1 MLRLIIALL
10 KSALSRIDGPLKKL
24 KTVYQDNSLTTKLL
38 LITIIFLISFGWLIY
53 ADSSPLIE
61 KRERIVYS
69 DFKAFLDQNQ
79 IESLTYFTTERKV
92 WGTFSSN
99 LKQKNAKFFT
109 KVPTTNNL
117 QSHLESLIEE
127 KGEEGMKIDFNDRS
141 PQMIIHLRSVFWTLL
156 FVGPFLIFLSLIRGQ
171 ANQSQS
177 LKKFTRTKNA
187 KLKLSGP
194 RITFKDVGGIDEV
207 KEELEDIIRFLK
219 NPKEV
224 SRLGGKIPK
233 GALMIGL
240 PGVGKTLLAKAVAGE
255 ADVPFFPIAGSEFV
269 EIFVGVG
276 PARVRNLF
284 KKANLNKP
292 CIIFIDDIDSVGRAR
307 GTHNRNTGNQEY
319 ENTLLQLLVEMDGI
333 DSREGVVV
341 LGATN
346 APERLDAALVRP
358 GRFDKQLV
366 INRPDIKGR
375 EEILKIHVRKIKM
388 DPKVDLKKIAKIVPG
403 FVGADLA
410 NLVNEATL
418 LATREDKKLVTQKD
432 FFKARDIVMLGA
444 ERRIIISDEEKQ
456 AIAFH
461 EAGHALVSI
470 FSSKADPVEKVTII
484 PRGKSLGSTLTIPE
498 EDKYLINK
506 KQILAQIRVL
516 MAGRVAEELITHDLS
531 TGAGND
537 LERAS
542 MLAQKMVC
550 QWGMSKEIGPVVYA
564 PSGNSFLDDQ
574 NVTSLA
580 QSDEVRNQIE
590 NEVKS
595 ILTQAEKEAKKII
608 LKRQAKLELLVQ
620 HLLEKETL
628 DGNEV
633 YKLLGVK
640 RK

>member
-1 MLRLIIALL
+1 MLKLIIALL
-10 KSALSRIDGPLKKL
+10 KSALSKIDGPLKKL
-24 KTVYQDNSLTTKLL
+24 KTVYQDNHLTVKLL
-38 LITIIFLISFGWLIY
+38 LIAIIFIISFGWLVY

-61 KRERIVYS
+61 KREKIIYS
-69 DFKAFLDQNQ
+69 DFRAFLDQDQ
-79 IESLTYFTTERKV
+79 IVSLTYFTTERKV

-292 CIIFIDDIDSVGRAR
+292 CIIFIDDIHDFQFIGGGQTPNMKSAI
-307 GTHNRNTGNQEY
+307 TE
-319 ENTLLQLLVEMDGI
+319 LSSEMDPLRNNNEKILLIVATNQKVDAI
-333 DSREGVVV
+333 DGFFTMSDHFDTVDFPLPNEENRLAILNYYFSICGRRIKEGVTFNRMAKSTEGFSVRTLIRLVLNTKRNAKRECEAIDYKHMSEALLKEGKKLPWSNWDKAAYVV
-341 LGATN
+341 ETTSKGTAGGSVIGTVASPGPGTIIGAGVGALG
-346 APERLDAALVRP
+346 
-358 GRFDKQLV
+358 
-366 INRPDIKGR
+366 
-375 EEILKIHVRKIKM
+375 
-388 DPKVDLKKIAKIVPG
+388 G
-403 FVGADLA
+403 FVFGLC
-410 NLVNEATL
+410 
-418 LATREDKKLVTQKD
+418 
-432 FFKARDIVMLGA
+432 
-444 ERRIIISDEEKQ
+444 
-456 AIAFH
+456 IA
-461 EAGHALVSI
+461 
-470 FSSKADPVEKVTII
+470 
-484 PRGKSLGSTLTIPE
+484 
-498 EDKYLINK
+498 
-506 KQILAQIRVL
+506 
-516 MAGRVAEELITHDLS
+516 
-531 TGAGND
+531 
-537 LERAS
+537 LE
-542 MLAQKMVC
+542 
-550 QWGMSKEIGPVVYA
+550 
-564 PSGNSFLDDQ
+564 NS
-574 NVTSLA
+574 
-580 QSDEVRNQIE
+580 
-590 NEVKS
+590 
-595 ILTQAEKEAKKII
+595 
-608 LKRQAKLELLVQ
+608 
-620 HLLEKETL
+620 
-628 DGNEV
+628 
-633 YKLLGVK
+633 
-640 RK
+640 